1 MLIKCPECGHQVS
14 DQAKT
19 CPECGIEIAGKITR
33 CPDCGEIIFKEQ
45 AACPNCHC
53 VINGASAPV
62 ATPVENTTTEADKKS
77 AATAAKKPAPQ
88 PAPRRPRRRKAG
100 VTALIIAF
108 VLALIVVFLG
118 IYFMKNQE
126 QKNEQRAYENA
137 MLSTEP
143 LVLQNFLDMYV
154 DAPRQHRDSIKT
166 HLTALKKVET
176 DWTNAMVNNSKYAFE
191 HFMKRYP
198 QSTHNVEA
206 AIKIDSLDWEAAV
219 KENTAEAFK
228 RYFTE
233 HEDGAHYDE
242 AHANYEQIE
251 AQKVTA
257 EDKIAVSQLFSTFF
271 NALAQRDEVALSA
284 SLAPVLSSFLHRQN
298 ATKDDVKQYMDKLHE
313 PDITRMEFILADD
326 WKIDKQE
333 VSEGR
338 YDYIVDFS
346 VAQRLER
353 TNEERE
359 TSVHYKI
366 TAKVSADNYIT
377 ELNMKRSVQ

>member
-1 MLIKCPECGHQVS
+1 
-14 DQAKT
+14 
-19 CPECGIEIAGKITR
+19 
-33 CPDCGEIIFKEQ
+33 
-45 AACPNCHC
+45 
-53 VINGASAPV
+53 
-62 ATPVENTTTEADKKS
+62 
-77 AATAAKKPAPQ
+77 
-88 PAPRRPRRRKAG
+88 
-100 VTALIIAF
+100 
-108 VLALIVVFLG
+108 
-118 IYFMKNQE
+118 
-126 QKNEQRAYENA
+126 
-137 MLSTEP
+137 
-143 LVLQNFLDMYV
+143 MYV

-191 HFMKRYP
+191 HFMKLYP

-284 SLAPVLSSFLHRQN
+284 TLAPVLSSFLHRQN

-353 TNEERE
+353 TDKERE

-366 TAKVSADNYIT
+366 TAKVSADNHIT

>member
-62 ATPVENTTTEADKKS
+62 ATPVDNTTTEADKKS
-77 AATAAKKPAPQ
+77 AAPAAKKPAPQ

-284 SLAPVLSSFLHRQN
+284 TLAPVLSSFLHRQN
-298 ATKDDVKQYMDKLHE
+298 ATPDVVCQYMAKLHE
-313 PDITRMEFILADD
+313 ADVTRIQFTPEDNWDIEKLRLSDERCQLCV
-326 WKIDKQE
+326 K
-333 VSEGR
+333 
-338 YDYIVDFS
+338 FS
-346 VAQRLER
+346 VLQQIER
-353 TNEERE
+353 TNEPRE
-359 TSVHYKI
+359 KNIIYL
-366 TAKVSADNYIT
+366 VSAQVSPDGTIC
-377 ELNMKRSVQ
+377 ELNMKQKSN